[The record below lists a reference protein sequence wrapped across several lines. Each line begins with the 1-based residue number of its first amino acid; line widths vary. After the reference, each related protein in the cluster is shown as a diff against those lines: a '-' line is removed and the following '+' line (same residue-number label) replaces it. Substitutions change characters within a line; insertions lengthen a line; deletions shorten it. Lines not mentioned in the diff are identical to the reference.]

1 VSGMGIEDN
10 RLTLEGQAQKLEAQA
25 QRLEV
30 LGRNPAG

>member
-1 VSGMGIEDN
+1 MGIEVN
-10 RLTLEGQAQKLEAQA
+10 RLTLEGQAQKLEPQA

>member
-1 VSGMGIEDN
+1 MGIEVN